1 MSDAFSHAGPFILV
15 LVLGAGVLALA
26 YRQSKRRVS
35 KDGLSRSWLDY
46 LLLWPLLFEKSSSVD
61 RSRRL
66 LTNREIIG
74 WLIVV
79 VLMVVAMVL
88 F

>member
-1 MSDAFSHAGPFILV
+1 MSDAFSHAGAVILV

-35 KDGLSRSWLDY
+35 TDAQSRSWLDY
-46 LLLWPLLFEKSSSVD
+46 LLLWPLLFDKSSSVD

-66 LTNREIIG
+66 LTNREIMG
-74 WLIVV
+74 WFIVV
-79 VLMVVAMVL
+79 LLMIIAVV
-88 F
+88 FF

>member
-1 MSDAFSHAGPFILV
+1 VSDVFSRFGPRLLIV
-15 LVLGAGVLALA
+15 VLGVGVLTFV
-26 YRQSKRRVS
+26 YRQSKKRVS
-35 KDGLSRSWLDY
+35 PDSPSRSWLDY

-66 LTNREIIG
+66 LTNREIMG

-79 VLMVVAMVL
+79 LLMIIAVV
-88 F
+88 FF

>member
-1 MSDAFSHAGPFILV
+1 MSNAFSRAGPFILV
-15 LVLGAGVLALA
+15 LLLGAAVLALA

-61 RSRRL
+61 RSGRL
-66 LTNREIIG
+66 LTNREIVG

-79 VLMVVAMVL
+79 LLMIVGWV
-88 F
+88 FF

>member
-1 MSDAFSHAGPFILV
+1 MNDAFSRAGPFLLALALGAAV
-15 LVLGAGVLALA
+15 LVLA

-35 KDGLSRSWLDY
+35 TDGQSRSWFDY
-46 LLLWPLLFEKSSSVD
+46 LLLWPLLLEKSSSVD

-66 LTNREIIG
+66 LTNREMAG

-79 VLMVVAMVL
+79 VLMIVAWVL

>member
-1 MSDAFSHAGPFILV
+1 MSDAFSRAGALILV

-26 YRQSKRRVS
+26 YRQSKGRVS
-35 KDGLSRSWLDY
+35 TDAQSRSWLDY

-61 RSRRL
+61 RSRSL
-66 LTNREIIG
+66 LTNREIMG
-74 WLIVV
+74 WLVV
-79 VLMVVAMVL
+79 VLLVIIAVFL